1 MDTTKIEQLL
11 AQVRTEREQFLR
23 QVERQIAAYDGA
35 ILAYEK
41 LLEPEPT
48 MVSEPNNE

>member
-1 MDTTKIEQLL
+1 MDTTKIELL
-11 AQVRTEREQFLR
+11 LVQVRAEREQYLR
-23 QVERQIAAYDGA
+23 QVERQLAAYDGA

-48 MVSEPNNE
+48 KAPVPNE

>member
-1 MDTTKIEQLL
+1 MDTMKIEQLL
-11 AQVRTEREQFLR
+11 AQVRAEREQYVR
-23 QVERQIAAYDGA
+23 QIERQLAVYDGA

-48 MVSEPNNE
+48 QVPVPNE